1 MMNRRREILEKVSDG
16 CHKLGVTA
24 LSFVLR
30 LIHTEMGLIAET
42 GLDLMPTAPLLLGH
56 HPADLHV
63 SLAVLKTVISR
74 QTHTFLN
81 EFS

>member
-1 MMNRRREILEKVSDG
+1 MIRSRESLEKVSDG
-16 CHKLGVTA
+16 CHKPGVTA

-42 GLDLMPTAPLLLGH
+42 RLDLMPTAPLLLGH
-56 HPADLHV
+56 HPADLHA
-63 SLAVLKTVISR
+63 SLAVFRTVISR
-74 QTHTFLN
+74 KHRLC

>member
-1 MMNRRREILEKVSDG
+1 MIRIREILEKVSDG

-24 LSFVLR
+24 LSFVLK

-63 SLAVLKTVISR
+63 SLAVFRTIISR
-74 QTHTFLN
+74 QTLT
-81 EFS
+81 S